1 MLPDWI
7 ELCASFATRGV
18 EFLVVGGQAVV
29 AHGYPRMTKDLDLWV
44 RPTRKNGER
53 IILALRD
60 FGTNS
65 PIPAEAFERPET
77 MLVLGRAPF
86 RVDLLTALPGLTFE
100 GAWTRRVT
108 VSLDGHEL
116 PLICRADLIQNKRA
130 VGRPQDIA
138 DVLELEKLDSL

>member
-7 ELCASFATRGV
+7 ELCASFVTHGV

-44 RPTRKNGER
+44 RPTRENGER
-53 IILALRD
+53 IISALRD

-86 RVDLLTALPGLTFE
+86 RVDLLTDLPGVTFE
-100 GAWTRRVT
+100 GAWARRVS
-108 VSLDGHEL
+108 VRLDGHEF
-116 PLICRADLIQNKRA
+116 PLMCRPDLIQNKKT
-130 VGRPQDIA
+130 VGRPQDLA
-138 DVLELEKLDSL
+138 DVAELEKLDSL